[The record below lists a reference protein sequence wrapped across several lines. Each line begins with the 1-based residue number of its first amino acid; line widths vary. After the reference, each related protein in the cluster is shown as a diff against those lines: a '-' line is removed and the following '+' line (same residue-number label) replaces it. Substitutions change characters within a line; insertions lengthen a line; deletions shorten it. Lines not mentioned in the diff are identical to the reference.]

1 MKKILFLLFAF
12 FVMAGNATNL
22 NAQGRTKAAVTIT
35 SVKQSAD
42 QVRFT
47 IKSSRPLIFGNN
59 EYVLYIG
66 KKEFSLSE
74 VPQDDANK
82 TITFLLNET
91 DFKALE
97 EGAPMYV
104 TYGHV
109 NTEMDMVTYA
119 QQSHKCWAIGT
130 FNKALLTK

>member
-1 MKKILFLLFAF
+1 MKKILFLVFSLFILTIGTNPIHAQSRLK
-12 FVMAGNATNL
+12 AT
-22 NAQGRTKAAVTIT
+22 VTIA
-35 SVKQSAD
+35 SLKQTGD

-74 VPQDDANK
+74 VPADDANK
-82 TITFLLNET
+82 TITFLLNEA

-109 NTEMDMVTYA
+109 NTEMDMVAYA